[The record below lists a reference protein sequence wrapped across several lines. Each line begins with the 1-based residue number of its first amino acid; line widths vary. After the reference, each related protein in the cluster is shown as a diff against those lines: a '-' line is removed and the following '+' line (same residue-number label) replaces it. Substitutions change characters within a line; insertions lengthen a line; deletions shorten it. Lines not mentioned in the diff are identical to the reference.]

1 MNRFRTCSST
11 IAALVALAIMV
22 SCQGMSAGRS
32 ARNLTAAPASV
43 SFGNVQI
50 GTIQTQS
57 GTLTNTGVANLTIT
71 QAQVTGPGF
80 NSSGLNL
87 PLTLS
92 PGQSTTFNVS
102 VQPVS
107 ADSASGTLAISTN
120 RSNSPVKVLLS
131 AKGVTQRNLTT
142 GPTSLSFAN
151 TRVGTSQSQTETL
164 KNSGGQNLTVSTATI
179 MGTGF
184 IFTGLRLPL
193 TLAPNQSTTFAVRFA
208 PQVAG
213 SSNGTL
219 SLNLSESSTSV
230 DIALSGNG
238 VAPAT
243 LIATPASLTFSNVQV
258 GRSQTLT
265 ETVRNTGGLDT
276 ILSQVTVA
284 GKGLNISGI
293 STPLMLAPG
302 QSTSFNVTVAPQ
314 SAGNYGGSVAIASN
328 ASDPTLTIPLSGSA
342 TGQSGQLSLSP
353 GTFNVG
359 NAVVG
364 TSRSQSGTLTAI
376 GASVTVS
383 SVDPGSSEFSIRS
396 LSLPL
401 TIAAGQSANFT
412 VAFTPQTSGVASVTG
427 SFTSNASNSPMIA
440 TFTGT
445 GTGTGTGT
453 PAVAHTVSL
462 SWTASI
468 SSNVAGYNIYR
479 AIYNSACGLYSKI
492 NSGLNATTTYT
503 DTSVGGGQTYCYVTT
518 AVDSSTVESGYSNA
532 AEAMI
537 PSP

>member
-1 MNRFRTCSST
+1 
-11 IAALVALAIMV
+11 
-22 SCQGMSAGRS
+22 
-32 ARNLTAAPASV
+32 
-43 SFGNVQI
+43 VQI

-57 GTLTNTGVANLTIT
+57 GTLTNTGVSNLTIT
-71 QAQVTGPGF
+71 QALVTGAGF

-107 ADSASGTLAISTN
+107 ADSASGTLAIITN
-120 RSNSPVKVLLS
+120 RSNSPVKVVLS
-131 AKGVTQRNLTT
+131 ARGVTQRGMTT
-142 GPTSLSFAN
+142 GPASLSFGN
-151 TRVGTSQSQTETL
+151 TKVGTSRSQTETL

-179 MGTGF
+179 TGTGF

-208 PQVAG
+208 PQAAG

-219 SLNLSESSTSV
+219 SLNSSGSSTSV

-243 LIATPASLTFSNVQV
+243 LIPTPASLTFNNVHV
-258 GRSQTLT
+258 GKSQTLT

-276 ILSQVTVA
+276 ILSQVTIA
-284 GKGLNISGI
+284 GKGFNISGI

-314 SAGNYGGSVAIASN
+314 SAGNYSGSVAIASN

-342 TGQSGQLSLSP
+342 TGQTGQLSLSP

-359 NAVVG
+359 NVVVG
-364 TSRSQSGTLTAI
+364 KSGSQSGTLTAI
-376 GASVTVS
+376 GAGVTVS
-383 SVDPGSSEFSIRS
+383 SVDPGSSEFSIRG

-401 TIAAGQSANFT
+401 TIAAGASANFT

-440 TFTGT
+440 TL
-445 GTGTGTGT
+445 TGTGT
-453 PAVAHTVSL
+453 PAVAHVVSL
-462 SWTASI
+462 SWTAST

-479 AIYNSACGLYSKI
+479 AIYTSACGSYSKI
-492 NSGLNATTTYT
+492 NPGLNATTTYT
-503 DTSVGGGQTYCYVTT
+503 DTSVAGGQTYCYATT
-518 AVDSSTVESGYSNA
+518 AVDSTAVESGYSNT